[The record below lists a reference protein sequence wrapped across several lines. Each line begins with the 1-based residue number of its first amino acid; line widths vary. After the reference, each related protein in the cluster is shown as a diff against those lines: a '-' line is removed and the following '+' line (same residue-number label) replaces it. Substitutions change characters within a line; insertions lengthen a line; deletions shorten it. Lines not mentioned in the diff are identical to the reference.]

1 MSARKDAIVSKLK
14 QTLPV
19 MAVLAVV
26 LIYLF
31 RPSFQEGM
39 VMFSN
44 DGPLGRVAAHA
55 VYDETAFAGYWMD
68 LYWLGQ
74 EMPSAPF
81 NVTLAIYHIIGPP
94 VFGLDGAVNFLKFYG
109 PLSLA
114 LLGFSAWLFCRQLRF
129 HPAVCILVGVASAL
143 NSNALSNVAWGL
155 PSFAITRAMCF
166 FAMAAVV
173 SPGIRKGW
181 IRLALAGFA
190 VGVGV
195 SEGFDTGAIFSLY
208 LAAFALVWFGF
219 KSSEPA
225 LRGWGLAGGRVIVL
239 ALFAAMISAHTL
251 VTLVNTQIIGTAS
264 AEIPANETPEAREAR
279 EQANWLGKTTGSLPK
294 LETLRVVVPGLFGYR
309 MSPDEEQIKFYPRS
323 YWGRV
328 NESPT
333 ITDLRTQSKSG
344 PDRATREQAAA
355 TLERFAQSGSNGFRF
370 SGSGEYAGLLVAL
383 MALWAF
389 LQSLR
394 PNGASSYSA
403 FDRRMIWFWTAIAVL
418 SLMACWGRFFPLY
431 SLIYKLP
438 YFSTIRNPIK
448 FTQPMHMALIVL
460 FAYGLQDLYRR
471 YVIGGE
477 GGKASA
483 GARLK
488 AWWKASPAFDRR
500 WLIGCG
506 AAVASS
512 VLCLIFYI
520 TAEDELLKSMATSGF
535 APEQAKLLADHSF
548 GEAGKFVFM
557 LLFTAGL
564 VAFVMRGV
572 FRGSRARWAGP
583 ALGALLVLDLG
594 GAARPWI
601 VHENYKDRYA
611 NNAVID
617 TLKQEPHL
625 NRVAFAKT
633 GTSDQAANARLQG
646 FHGFHHMHWLQNQ
659 FPYNRVQTLDIHQD
673 PRPTARKQTFEA
685 AMAQNPVRHWV
696 LSNNR
701 YLIGVTPQAADLNMR
716 GDPIHRRFRVVTSFH
731 LTQPAGERFPIV
743 HVAADGPYALMEFGG
758 ALPRARLFSNWLAV
772 AEDEKA
778 LGLLVDPA
786 FEPAR
791 TLLVAGDAEISH
803 TGSTNFVP
811 GTVEHTHYTP
821 KRRTMKVNAT
831 EDAILL
837 LNDQH
842 HPDWKVTV
850 DGHPAELLR
859 CNYVMRGV
867 RVGPGEHVVDFQF
880 RPASNG
886 FYMSLLATFLC
897 VGLLG
902 YLSFFAP
909 IEREESGN
917 KETPDPKNREDSQAG
932 ESVESKTSA
941 QDSDGEK
948 SDLQKR
954 SSNSRKRRR

>member
-14 QTLPV
+14 QSLPVLAV
-19 MAVLAVV
+19 MAVA
-26 LIYLF
+26 LIFLF

-68 LYWLGQ
+68 LYWLGR

-94 VFGLDGAVNFLKFYG
+94 IFGLDGAVNFLKFYG
-109 PLSLA
+109 PLSLL
-114 LLGFSAWLFCRQLRF
+114 LLGFSSWLFCRQLRF

-190 VGVGV
+190 VGIGV

-208 LAAFALVWFGF
+208 LAAFALAWFGF
-219 KSSEPA
+219 KAGEST
-225 LRGWGLAGGRVIVL
+225 LRGWGLAGGRVVIL
-239 ALFAAMISAHTL
+239 AIFAAMISAHTL

-264 AEIPANETPEAREAR
+264 AQIPKNETPEARAAR
-279 EQANWLGKTTGSLPK
+279 EEANWHAKTTGSLPK
-294 LETLRVVVPGLFGYR
+294 LETLRVIVPGLFGYR
-309 MSPDEEQIKFYPRS
+309 MSPDEEQIKFYPGS

-333 ITDLRTQSKSG
+333 ITELRSQAKG
-344 PDRATREQAAA
+344 APDRATREQANA
-355 TLERFAQSGSNGFRF
+355 TLEMFARSGSNGFRF
-370 SGSGEYAGLLVAL
+370 SGSGEYAGVLVVM
-383 MALWAF
+383 MAFWAF

-394 PNGASSYSA
+394 PKATASYST
-403 FDRRMIWFWTAIAVL
+403 FDRRMIWFWTAIAIL

-460 FAYGLQDLYRR
+460 FAYGLQDLFRR
-471 YVIGGE
+471 FVTGGDGE
-477 GGKASA
+477 KASA

-488 AWWKASPAFDRR
+488 AWWKAAPAFDRR

-506 AAVASS
+506 AAVAGS
-512 VLCLIFYI
+512 VLCLVFYV
-520 TAEDELLKSMATSGF
+520 TAEEELAKSMANSGF
-535 APEQAKLLADHSF
+535 APEQAKQLADHSF
-548 GEAGKFVFM
+548 GEAGKFV
-557 LLFTAGL
+557 LLLAVTSGL
-564 VAFVMRGV
+564 VAFVMRGG
-572 FRGSRARWAGP
+572 FRGSRARWAGL
-583 ALGALLVLDLG
+583 ALGALLIFDLG

-601 VHENYKDRYA
+601 VYENYKQRYA
-611 NNAVID
+611 DNAVID
-617 TLKQEPHL
+617 ILKQEPHL
-625 NRVAFAKT
+625 NRVAFALT
-633 GTSDQAANARLQG
+633 GTSDQAVNARLQG
-646 FHGFHHMHWLQNQ
+646 FYSFYHMHWLQNQ
-659 FPYNRVQTLDIHQD
+659 FPYNRIQTLDIHQD

-685 AMAQNPVRHWV
+685 ALAQNPVRHWM
-696 LSNNR
+696 LCNNR
-701 YLIGVTPQAADLNMR
+701 YLIGVTPQAEDLNMR
-716 GDPIHRRFRVVTSFH
+716 GDPVQKRFRVVTSFH
-731 LTQPAGERFPIV
+731 LTQPAGQRFPVV

-758 ALPRARLFSNWLAV
+758 VLPRARLFSNWLV
-772 AEDEKA
+772 VEEDEKA
-778 LGLLVDPA
+778 LNLLTNLTFD
-786 FEPAR
+786 PAR
-791 TLLVAGDAEISH
+791 TLVVSGPSEESH
-803 TGSTNFVP
+803 TGSTNVVP
-811 GTVEHTHYTP
+811 GTVEHTYYSPTH
-821 KRRTMKVNAT
+821 RTMNVSAT
-831 EDAILL
+831 EDSILL

-842 HPDWKVTV
+842 HPHWRVTV
-850 DGHPAELLR
+850 DGRPVELLR

-867 RVGPGEHVVDFQF
+867 RIGPGEHEVDFQF
-880 RPASNG
+880 RPPRNG
-886 FYMSLLATFLC
+886 LYLSLGATLLC

-902 YLSFFAP
+902 YLSFLAP
-909 IEREESGN
+909 LKSDQPGSG
-917 KETPDPKNREDSQAG
+917 KASTPKRDGDSTDG
-932 ESVESKTSA
+932 ESALPETEA
-941 QDSDGEK
+941 PAAGAGK
-948 SDLQKR
+948 SSLQKGR
-954 SSNSRKRRR
+954 PKPRKRRR